1 MPHLIIKTR
10 CHSPASSSLASRPP
24 PGRKPTTQT
33 PPAYRRPAMQAAS
46 HGARASVRSAPSL
59 SAWSAVS
66 APRLAR
72 SIHTSHTAKLRH
84 TATSTA
90 RNASSSATGGAKGL
104 FERSRAFMN
113 NLVAHLTAPGIGV
126 KPHGPY
132 AARAPIHS
140 GYSLPLRTALARP
153 ALSTPATFL
162 PRAPGVPRSIAQVG
176 LGTARNFSTARPI
189 FQSLAENVPV
199 ATRALIEA
207 GPDTRRA
214 KHRAQARKMA
224 KQDKENG
231 RAFRAPGFEK
241 QQKKLTQEEKV
252 AKKEQAMKQYFAAP
266 SQPAVITQLLIP
278 LAPTPTERVPLA
290 PSTTLAET
298 IMPLMEV
305 ASVHATHGS
314 HRMRV
319 ASLFDRLDGARVW
332 DRGVSCSAYSQLA
345 GASGVCTVLKVEFVG
360 WTKAEVRSVIGESGT
375 GWCVLEEVETAAGAD
390 LTSNDDMSGYDSDVL
405 SEISGL
411 TGSEMDAFSEPD
423 LDFSSPSTID
433 PSQSFVLPTLDF
445 SSSFTANAHSAAA
458 SVSDLSSALSDVGP
472 DSLSDSVGY
481 AAVSSTSSP
490 VFIDPP
496 SENGWYT
503 FSSDF
508 GRRSGML
515 PGEENQDT
523 LEQGL

>member
-1 MPHLIIKTR
+1 
-10 CHSPASSSLASRPP
+10 
-24 PGRKPTTQT
+24 
-33 PPAYRRPAMQAAS
+33 MQAAS
-46 HGARASVRSAPSL
+46 HGARATARSAPSL
-59 SAWSAVS
+59 SAWSAMS

-90 RNASSSATGGAKGL
+90 RNAPSSASGTAKGL

-113 NLVAHLTAPGIGV
+113 NLVAHLTAPGIGA

-132 AARAPIHS
+132 VGHGYHQAARAPIHS

-153 ALSTPATFL
+153 ALSNAGTFL
-162 PRAPGVPRSIAQVG
+162 PRAPGVPRSVAQVG

-189 FQSLAENVPV
+189 FQSLVENVPV

-214 KHRAQARKMA
+214 KHRVHTRKLTKDA
-224 KQDKENG
+224 KENG
-231 RAFRAPGFEK
+231 KAFRAPGFEK
-241 QQKKLTQEEKV
+241 QHKKLTKEEKKE
-252 AKKEQAMKQYFAAP
+252 KKEQAMKQYFITP
-266 SQPAVITQLLIP
+266 SQPSVVTQLLIP

-305 ASVHATHGS
+305 ASVHATHDS
-314 HRMRV
+314 HRLRV

-345 GASGVCTVLKVEFVG
+345 GGSGVCTVLKVEFVG
-360 WTKAEVRSVIGESGT
+360 WRAAEVRSVIGESGT
-375 GWCVLEEVETAAGAD
+375 GWCVLEEVETEA
-390 LTSNDDMSGYDSDVL
+390 TSANEDMSGYDSDGL
-405 SEISGL
+405 SELSGL

-423 LDFSSPSTID
+423 LDLPLSAAMD
-433 PSQSFVLPTLDF
+433 PSKSFVLPSLDF
-445 SSSFTANAHSAAA
+445 SSSFTASAHSAA
-458 SVSDLSSALSDVGP
+458 SVSDFSDVGSEVGSYSALS
-472 DSLSDSVGY
+472 
-481 AAVSSTSSP
+481 SSSSP
-490 VFIDPP
+490 AFIDPP

-515 PGEENQDT
+515 VDEGSQVHGEQRV
-523 LEQGL
+523 

>member
-1 MPHLIIKTR
+1 
-10 CHSPASSSLASRPP
+10 
-24 PGRKPTTQT
+24 
-33 PPAYRRPAMQAAS
+33 MQAAS

-113 NLVAHLTAPGIGV
+113 NLVAHLTAPGIGA

-132 AARAPIHS
+132 VGHGYHQAARAPIHS

-207 GPDTRRA
+207 GPDTRHT

-241 QQKKLTQEEKV
+241 QQKKLTKEEKV
-252 AKKEQAMKQYFAAP
+252 AKKEQAMKLYFAAP
-266 SQPAVITQLLIP
+266 SQPAVVTQLLIP

-345 GASGVCTVLKVEFVG
+345 GVSGVCTVLKVEFVG

-375 GWCVLEEVETAAGAD
+375 GWCVLEELETAAGAD
-390 LTSNDDMSGYDSDVL
+390 PTSNDDMSGYDSDVL
-405 SEISGL
+405 
-411 TGSEMDAFSEPD
+411 EPD
-423 LDFSSPSTID
+423 LDLSSPSTID

-445 SSSFTANAHSAAA
+445 SSSFAATAHSAAA
-458 SVSDLSSALSDVGP
+458 SVSDLSSALSDVGS

-508 GRRSGML
+508 GQRSGML
-515 PGEENQDT
+515 PVEEMQDT